1 MRPRPEAESA
11 NAQPGARS
19 ALAGPGATSAA
30 FDALARR
37 LEHALACGLLGF
49 LRGLPYSLAWR
60 AAECLGLAA
69 GLLVPK
75 WNTVAESNLRRAFP
89 ELDSRDRRR
98 IRQDVYRNLGRV
110 ALALAKIPH
119 WTEREVRKRVDFVG
133 LQHFR
138 AGEAQGRGV
147 LLLTAH
153 LGNWELGAL
162 AHGAVVGPLHV
173 MVRPIENG
181 LVDRLVTRR
190 RETHGNRVIRK
201 RSAAR
206 DVLRVLER
214 SGTVGILA
222 DQNTLAGEAVFVD
235 FFGSPAATN
244 KGFAQLALRSNAAVI
259 PAFARW
265 DYRKKRHVVEYGPA
279 IELIRTGSSAQDVVS
294 NSQRFQSAL
303 EERIRRHP
311 DQWLWIHQRW
321 KTQPVRDFADQRI
334 SQC

>member
-1 MRPRPEAESA
+1 MRLGPEAESA
-11 NAQPGARS
+11 SAQPGAGS
-19 ALAGPGATSAA
+19 AWTGPGAAKRA
-30 FDALARR
+30 FDSLARR
-37 LEHALACGLLGF
+37 LEYALACGLLGF
-49 LRGLPYSLAWR
+49 LRGLPYPLAWR
-60 AAECLGLAA
+60 AAERLGLAA
-69 GLLVPK
+69 GWLVSK
-75 WNTVAESNLRRAFP
+75 WNIVAESNLRRAFP
-89 ELDSRDRRR
+89 EFSSSTRQR
-98 IRQDVYRNLGRV
+98 IRQDAYRNLGRV
-110 ALALAKIPH
+110 ALALAKVPH
-119 WTEREVRKRVDFVG
+119 WTDREVRKRVDFVG
-133 LQHFR
+133 LQNFR
-138 AGEAQGRGV
+138 DGEAKGRGV

-162 AHGAVVGPLHV
+162 AHGAAVGPLHV

-190 RETHGNRVIRK
+190 REAHGNRVIRK

-222 DQNTLAGEAVFVD
+222 DQNTLADEAVFIN

-244 KGFAQLALRSNAAVI
+244 KGFAQLALRSGAAVV

-279 IELIRTGSSAQDVVS
+279 IELIRTGNSADDVVS

-321 KTQPVRDFADQRI
+321 KTQPTPEFADQRI
-334 SQC
+334 SQG